1 MGALML
7 PILNTLL
14 SSGANVLITQKLG
27 RCTMEMKSV
36 LLGTA
41 FVLATSVGS
50 VQAEVPFSTLAD
62 VPAVKMSSDQMEA
75 VRGMNHV
82 IRLVELRSAR
92 MLTHQAAID
101 ATTAAGSKS
110 GAMSVGNAQDRAKI
124 VGMLP

>member
-1 MGALML
+1 
-7 PILNTLL
+7 
-14 SSGANVLITQKLG
+14 
-27 RCTMEMKSV
+27 MEIKSV

-82 IRLVELRSAR
+82 IRLVQLRSGR
-92 MLTHQAAID
+92 TLTSPAAFN
-101 ATTAAGSKS
+101 ATTAAGSMS
-110 GAMSVGNAQDRAKI
+110 GAMAVGNAQDRAKI
-124 VGMLP
+124 ADMLSP

>member
-27 RCTMEMKSV
+27 RCTMEIKSV

-50 VQAEVPFSTLAD
+50 VQAEVPFSILAD

-82 IRLVELRSAR
+82 IRLVQLRSGDA
-92 MLTHQAAID
+92 LTNLSAAF
-101 ATTAAGSKS
+101 ATDAAGSKS
-110 GAMSVGNAQDRAKI
+110 LVGNAQDRAKI
-124 VGMLP
+124 IGMLN

>member
-1 MGALML
+1 
-7 PILNTLL
+7 
-14 SSGANVLITQKLG
+14 
-27 RCTMEMKSV
+27 MEIKSV

-75 VRGMNHV
+75 VRGTNHV
-82 IRLVELRSAR
+82 IRLVQFRSG
-92 MLTHQAAID
+92 LTLTSPAAID

-110 GAMSVGNAQDRAKI
+110 GAMFVGNAQDRAKI
-124 VGMLP
+124 VGMLLP